1 MSIVAICPAC
11 QTENP
16 GSLLLCQK
24 CQASL
29 IGVPRQEGAS
39 GPEADA
45 PSLPQQPPVS
55 EVPPIPTADEISAA
69 QVFHTH
75 DAMLKQIRSW
85 AMWSLGL
92 GAVHLFTSGFLSAPW
107 GILLILVGL
116 ASFFFQSSSMF
127 VIYAA
132 TLSWAAL
139 SNLTSFQIG
148 WAAFALYQF
157 YLVYQIIKQYR
168 FFSVTEQEYHRIVTT
183 APSKT
188 KHAPRFFPWF
198 ASLFGC
204 SSILGFALVIGAVIV
219 MVIGSGNSAEIPD
232 YFGFLEG
239 LTVNFG
245 ILGVAL
251 GLASLLSKYNR
262 KALAILG
269 LAGGALTVVLEL
281 VLSNLP

>member
-1 MSIVAICPAC
+1 MSVIAICPAC

-24 CQASL
+24 CQGSL
-29 IGVPRQEGAS
+29 IGVERREVAD
-39 GPEADA
+39 PEAVS
-45 PSLPQQPPVS
+45 PS
-55 EVPPIPTADEISAA
+55 VPPTSVTESVPAAVQDVDAFEA
-69 QVFHTH
+69 QVFRNHEV
-75 DAMLKQIRSW
+75 MLGKIRSW
-85 AMWSLGL
+85 AMWSLAL
-92 GAVHLFTSGFLSAPW
+92 GGIHLVTSGFLSAPW

-116 ASFFFQSSSMF
+116 ASFFFQSASMF

-132 TLSWAAL
+132 TLSWAAI
-139 SNLTSFQIG
+139 SNLTSFQVG

-157 YLVYQIIKQYR
+157 YLVYQIIRQYR
-168 FFSVTEQEYHRIVTT
+168 FFSVTEREYQRIVTT

-188 KHAPRFFPWF
+188 RHAPRFFPWF

-204 SSILGFALVIGAVIV
+204 SSILGLVLLIGIVIV
-219 MVIGSGNSAEIPD
+219 IVAGTGSGDNIPS

-239 LTVNFG
+239 LMVNFG

-251 GLASLLSKYNR
+251 GLASLLSKYNL

-269 LAGGALTVVLEL
+269 LVGGALTVILEYVLL
-281 VLSNLP
+281 YLL

>member
-1 MSIVAICPAC
+1 MSVIVICPAC

-24 CQASL
+24 CQGSL
-29 IGVPRQEGAS
+29 IGVERREV
-39 GPEADA
+39 ADTN
-45 PSLPQQPPVS
+45 S
-55 EVPPIPTADEISAA
+55 EVSSAPLTSTTESVPA
-69 QVFHTH
+69 TVQDVDALEAEVFRNHEV
-75 DAMLKQIRSW
+75 MLGKIRSW
-85 AMWSLGL
+85 AMWSLAL
-92 GAVHLFTSGFLSAPW
+92 GGIHLVTSGFLSAPW

-116 ASFFFQSSSMF
+116 ASFFFQSASMF

-132 TLSWAAL
+132 TLAWAAI

-148 WAAFALYQF
+148 WVGFALYQF
-157 YLVYQIIKQYR
+157 FLVYQIIRQYR
-168 FFSVTEQEYHRIVTT
+168 LFSTTEQEYQRIVTS

-188 KHAPRFFPWF
+188 RHAPRFFPWF

-204 SSILGFALVIGAVIV
+204 SSILGLILLFVTVLIV
-219 MVIGSGNSAEIPD
+219 VAGTGSGDNIPN

-239 LTVNFG
+239 LMVNFG

-251 GLASLLSKYNR
+251 GLASLLSKYNL

-269 LAGGALTVVLEL
+269 LVGGALTVILEYL
-281 VLSNLP
+281 LLYLL